1 MRWYAHKPIGE
12 SSFLN
17 KYGMDKKHTHLQQ
30 FPLSLTH
37 THTHTYSMSFSF
49 TSIQGAIFT
58 RSFTNF
64 LQLCTY
70 LPTKAPNHQ
79 QSGCDDVPSRN
90 GMAQKVSQIFL
101 WPETC
106 LFFTKIWFTLQK
118 ACFPFQMFRLFLM
131 ILESLNW
138 PWVYYPSSPRL
149 LLLHLTPVGP
159 PPNTGQAFKLLVW
172 KSVLKKLGFQIN
184 VWGRFLDI
192 ISQDPGASK
201 SNSMV
206 TCLHLSIWP

>member
-1 MRWYAHKPIGE
+1 VP
-12 SSFLN
+12 
-17 KYGMDKKHTHLQQ
+17 
-30 FPLSLTH
+30 
-37 THTHTYSMSFSF
+37 
-49 TSIQGAIFT
+49 
-58 RSFTNF
+58 F
-64 LQLCTY
+64 LQDHSPISFNYVPTY
-70 LPTKAPNHQ
+70 QPKRQTTNKA
-79 QSGCDDVPSRN
+79 DA
-90 GMAQKVSQIFL
+90 M
-101 WPETC
+101 TC
-106 LFFTKIWFTLQK
+106 LQETAWLKKCPKYFCGQK
-118 ACFPFQMFRLFLM
+118 LVCFSQRYNSHFGKLVFPFKCLGFFLM

-192 ISQDPGASK
+192 ISQDPGVSK